1 MKGQI
6 VFEIMLLYVWFINSI
21 EGDSK
26 TTIDILLP
34 SWKVNADPQALR
46 ANKSGGKKHWIQ
58 IKTIQYV
65 TRHLNVHNIHFK
77 ESEMTPLNLAYLW

>member
-46 ANKSGGKKHWIQ
+46 ANKSGEKGTEYK
-58 IKTIQYV
+58 
-65 TRHLNVHNIHFK
+65 
-77 ESEMTPLNLAYLW
+77 